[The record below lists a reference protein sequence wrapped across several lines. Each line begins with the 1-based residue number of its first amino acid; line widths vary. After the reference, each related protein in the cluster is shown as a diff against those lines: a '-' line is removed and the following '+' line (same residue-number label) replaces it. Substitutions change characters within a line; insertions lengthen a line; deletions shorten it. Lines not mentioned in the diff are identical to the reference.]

1 MIRLTEHIKWE
12 EKFTPMLA
20 YYLCF
25 IDSEKGFIHLLTE
38 FSNLRGGITEYHFCN
53 FSQQI
58 LRNEDVYFGVGVQ
71 FIVDF
76 GNEDMEVIVD
86 FDTFL
91 GKLKEVIAVFL
102 RYFPNHKKEV
112 DDLYENISTRI
123 YQ

>member
-1 MIRLTEHIKWE
+1 MKLTEHIKWE

-25 IDSEKGFIHLLTE
+25 INSEKAFMYLLTE
-38 FSNLRGGITEYHFCN
+38 FSNLRGAITEYHFCN

-91 GKLKEVIAVFL
+91 EKLKEVIAVFL
-102 RYFPNHKKEV
+102 VYFPEQRNEI
-112 DDLYENISTRI
+112 DDLYKVISSRI